1 VSILLKFIVETLT
14 ELDIVSGVEEIP
26 HSISR
31 LLYLANSKSDLLT
44 EKDIFET
51 FLLES
56 KKALTDELT

>member
-1 VSILLKFIVETLT
+1 MSILLKFIVETLT

-31 LLYLANSKSDLLT
+31 LLYLANSKSDFLT

>member
-1 VSILLKFIVETLT
+1 MSILLKFIVETLT